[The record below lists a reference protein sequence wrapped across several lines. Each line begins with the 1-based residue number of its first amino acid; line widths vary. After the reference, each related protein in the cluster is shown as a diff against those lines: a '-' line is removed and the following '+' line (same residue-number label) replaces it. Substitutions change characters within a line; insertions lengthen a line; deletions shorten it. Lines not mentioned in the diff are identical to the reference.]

1 MVPHFLYMHQTENDS
16 ANEGQQ
22 RSQCITWF
30 CGGAD
35 GGAYASK
42 MDRSWE
48 ATFAAPGVGAVN
60 PAAVNGLPNYSSETE
75 PEGNQML
82 P

>member
-1 MVPHFLYMHQTENDS
+1 MVPHFLYMHQTDNDS

-42 MDRSWE
+42 MDRS
-48 ATFAAPGVGAVN
+48 
-60 PAAVNGLPNYSSETE
+60 
-75 PEGNQML
+75 
-82 P
+82 